1 MVKRASKVVDVEDK
15 QIIEEDVKNYIEV
28 IEKPLQ
34 SVEVENRRVVRLFR
48 MQRLVMTMLR
58 ANLI

>member
-28 IEKPLQ
+28 IEKPPAK
-34 SVEVENRRVVRLFR
+34 RRGRKPKGGKIVQNSTLGDDDVKS
-48 MQRLVMTMLR
+48 
-58 ANLI
+58 